1 MYKVSSSHS
10 WVSFP
15 DIFSGR
21 CIFPC
26 AITKTIWHSSL
37 THQTLPTRPA
47 FAWQQG
53 TKKSAKLTF
62 KFNFNFFK
70 NRMNFHFRMVR
81 RIFKFFFFTSVLFS
95 EWPLLKKIWR
105 TLNRSTIKDWRKL
118 FLSRSNHFVVKHLF
132 SCFFFLHF
140 WSDDIKFPS
149 KSCPIKIWC
158 FPVQSHQS
166 IVLLS
171 LIEWGSHKPL
181 LQTYKTC
188 KTYKT
193 WGLWKLCGW
202 FVSVLFVD
210 QIEWN
215 LISRRE
221 VASVFVSSCDF
232 CIYCVVSHRYP
243 VQNERHLA
251 ECARK

>member
-1 MYKVSSSHS
+1 MKYSS
-10 WVSFP
+10 
-15 DIFSGR
+15 
-21 CIFPC
+21 
-26 AITKTIWHSSL
+26 ITHL
-37 THQTLPTRPA
+37 TRLCM
-47 FAWQQG
+47 

-70 NRMNFHFRMVR
+70 NRMTIQDGKEDFQIFPFHVCF
-81 RIFKFFFFTSVLFS
+81 VL
-95 EWPLLKKIWR
+95 WMTLAKKIWR
-105 TLNRSTIKDWRKL
+105 KLNRSTIKDWRKL

-158 FPVQSHQS
+158 FAVYSHQS

-181 LQTYKTC
+181 LQTYKT
-188 KTYKT
+188 YKT

-210 QIEWN
+210 QIKWN
-215 LISRRE
+215 LIPRRLHCLSLR
-221 VASVFVSSCDF
+221 VIFAFIAWF
-232 CIYCVVSHRYP
+232 PIAILKGILR
-243 VQNERHLA
+243 N
-251 ECARK
+251 ARK

>member
-1 MYKVSSSHS
+1 
-10 WVSFP
+10 
-15 DIFSGR
+15 
-21 CIFPC
+21 
-26 AITKTIWHSSL
+26 
-37 THQTLPTRPA
+37 
-47 FAWQQG
+47 
-53 TKKSAKLTF
+53 
-62 KFNFNFFK
+62 
-70 NRMNFHFRMVR
+70 MNFHFRMVR

-158 FPVQSHQS
+158 FAVYSHQS

-188 KTYKT
+188 GACGNYVVGLCQSCSSTKLNEIWFQEERWLQCSSLRVIFAFIAWFPIAILSRMKGILRNARVNSKRLFRSKTTKT
-193 WGLWKLCGW
+193 G
-202 FVSVLFVD
+202 V
-210 QIEWN
+210 I
-215 LISRRE
+215 
-221 VASVFVSSCDF
+221 
-232 CIYCVVSHRYP
+232 
-243 VQNERHLA
+243 
-251 ECARK
+251 